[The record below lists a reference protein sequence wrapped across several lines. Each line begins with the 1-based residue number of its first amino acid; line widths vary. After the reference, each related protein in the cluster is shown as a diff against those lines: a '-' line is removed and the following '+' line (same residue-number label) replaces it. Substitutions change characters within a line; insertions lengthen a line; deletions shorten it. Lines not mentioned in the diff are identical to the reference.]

1 MLYVFYFSFFFR
13 KGGRLREPVIVQ
25 QIERR
30 TNWMKLL
37 LVLLKDPPMFWFA
50 LFSTFQTWFHRSSL
64 SHAVQQSCSRRATG
78 DPRERHQHRCGER
91 EFIINVVMYH
101 YSYTINAASTSTSTT
116 NGEGYLLEWCM
127 ESGWCQNNG
136 IYLHQSI
143 HSTKTINVTAGIKI
157 LISINICR
165 D

>member
-1 MLYVFYFSFFFR
+1 MKLNIFCSACAGVHPSSTFHRDLDSLILEAFYLNLTHFLLQSIHYLHAVCVLFLCR

-64 SHAVQQSCSRRATG
+64 SHAVQQSCSRRAAR
-78 DPRERHQHRCGER
+78 DPRERHKHWCGER
-91 EFIINVVMYH
+91 ESLLLMY
-101 YSYTINAASTSTSTT
+101 
-116 NGEGYLLEWCM
+116 
-127 ESGWCQNNG
+127 SG
-136 IYLHQSI
+136 
-143 HSTKTINVTAGIKI
+143 K
-157 LISINICR
+157 
-165 D
+165 